1 MYTTN
6 CNLSSIFIV
15 LVFTNSAFSIN
26 IIYSTKRRYTM
37 KDINKIMLNTVRMR
51 IIQELSKV
59 QNITATELCE
69 KIKDVPRTTMYR
81 HINILIDN
89 NILSI
94 VSEKKVRGSLERT
107 LALNIEEISNQN
119 TIENADQN
127 AFGFLMATYS
137 KFHNYFNS
145 ENSNLSKDKIFLNN
159 TVLMMNDAE
168 FDNFVLELSELILK
182 YNLDSSEGRKPRDIS
197 IISSP
202 VTEN

>member
-1 MYTTN
+1 
-6 CNLSSIFIV
+6 
-15 LVFTNSAFSIN
+15 
-26 IIYSTKRRYTM
+26 M

-182 YNLDSSEGRKPRDIS
+182 YNLDSSEGREPRDIS